1 MSIMAFVSFIFSSS
15 NCDDG
20 RDDTTNTSA
29 DSFGVV
35 ADTML
40 TRSSMGGWAI
50 LTFSQ
55 SRLLSSFCPSLKIGF
70 SFGFGVFFLGCNAIM
85 DEVVAIELIVVV
97 VLVEGEGLMIGFGST
112 PKIFARRGSK
122 VD

>member
-1 MSIMAFVSFIFSSS
+1 MYRYKCEMVLRVHCYFIEMQSFE
-15 NCDDG
+15 
-20 RDDTTNTSA
+20 
-29 DSFGVV
+29 VV

-70 SFGFGVFFLGCNAIM
+70 SFGFGVIFLGCNAIM
-85 DEVVAIELIVVV
+85 DEVVAIEPIAVV
-97 VLVEGEGLMIGFGST
+97 VLVEGGGEGLMIGFGST

-122 VD
+122 VDSKDLF